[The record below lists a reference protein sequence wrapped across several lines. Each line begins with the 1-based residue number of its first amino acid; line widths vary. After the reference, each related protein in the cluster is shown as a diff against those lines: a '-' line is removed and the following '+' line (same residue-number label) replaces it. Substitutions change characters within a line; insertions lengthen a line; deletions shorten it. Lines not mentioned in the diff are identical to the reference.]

1 LNIIRASPRVKQQS
15 CLLLGKTAVRHRDA
29 GQCRPW
35 PVNHS
40 AAPPDTPQRTS
51 QVNPS
56 TPRQSTTATPPDRNF
71 IKSLRGSAALL
82 VSTTA
87 ITFPTA
93 ALLLRH
99 VSLAATLLLGLV
111 PVLPFLLASLVFLVG
126 YTAAAFL
133 AVLTTVIP
141 GMRKDED
148 LSDRI
153 CWLLEVITNTC
164 ISFTTAA
171 PLKLTRPHTKRGVQ
185 TRTSVPPATLP
196 GVPSSPP
203 KDADPVYWNLLQ
215 EMMASAHGGAT
226 PVPTIDEIFAGLI
239 PGKHAMIPGKH
250 AKPEVP
256 PETTVKMP
264 LPDVEPAVKV
274 AA

>member
-1 LNIIRASPRVKQQS
+1 M
-15 CLLLGKTAVRHRDA
+15 
-29 GQCRPW
+29 
-35 PVNHS
+35 
-40 AAPPDTPQRTS
+40 
-51 QVNPS
+51 NPS

-71 IKSLRGSAALL
+71 IKSLRGNAALL

-111 PVLPFLLASLVFLVG
+111 PILPFLLASLVFLVG

-133 AVLTTVIP
+133 AVLTAVIP
-141 GMRKDED
+141 GMRKDEN

-164 ISFTTAA
+164 ISFTTAT
-171 PLKLTRPHTKRGVQ
+171 PLKLTRLHTKRGTQ
-185 TRTSVPPATLP
+185 TRASAPPATLP

-203 KDADPVYWNLLQ
+203 KDADPVYWKLFQ
-215 EMMASAHGGAT
+215 EMMASAQVRPIHIPT
-226 PVPTIDEIFAGLI
+226 PDDFFAGLSY
-239 PGKHAMIPGKH
+239 GKH
-250 AKPEVP
+250 AKPGPPLEMAEVTA
-256 PETTVKMP
+256 PEA
-264 LPDVEPAVKV
+264 EPAVKV

>member
-1 LNIIRASPRVKQQS
+1 M
-15 CLLLGKTAVRHRDA
+15 
-29 GQCRPW
+29 
-35 PVNHS
+35 
-40 AAPPDTPQRTS
+40 
-51 QVNPS
+51 NPS

-203 KDADPVYWNLLQ
+203 KDAEPFYWKLIQ
-215 EMMASAHGGAT
+215 EMMASAQGGGAT
-226 PVPTIDEIFAGLI
+226 QILTPDEIFAGLSY
-239 PGKHAMIPGKH
+239 GKH
-250 AKPEVP
+250 AKPEAP
-256 PETTVKMP
+256 PEATAKVSA
-264 LPDVEPAVKV
+264 PDAEPAVKV